1 MDKILRENQPK
12 SLLRI
17 LQEKNEY
24 ISAPCNGNGTCGKCI
39 VRYKIG
45 ATEPTKQD
53 REFLSEK
60 QLEQG
65 YRLACQSYPMGEY
78 VVEIPEQEEMIEV
91 LSQWENQR
99 TEEIPKNTAEDF
111 AKACKTADGEGFTET
126 RTPADV
132 KASSGIQNKETVE
145 GTAEKTKNAIYG
157 ICIDIGT
164 TTLAALLV
172 NLKTEADCQT
182 AVSVNHQRTYGADVL
197 SRIDT
202 SNNGKKWEIQRCIRQ
217 DLQKLIRE
225 LFQKEKIT
233 EQQIQKIVIAGNT
246 TMCHLLRG
254 FSCETLGV
262 APFLPVD
269 LSWMEGS
276 AADFLGMKELDTKV
290 VILPGISAFVGAD
303 IMAGIAKMNMHRSEG
318 YHLLLDIGTNG
329 EMVLGN
335 CRHMY
340 VTSTSAG
347 PAFEGGNISCGMAS
361 IPGVISHV
369 FMEKTGKAG
378 FQVIG
383 ETDGENKKQQAIGIC
398 GTGMIDLVY
407 ELREHQMIDE
417 HGTYS
422 DPYFDTGYE
431 LAGKVR
437 FTQNDMRELQMAK
450 AAIRAGVDILVKKA
464 GITFDEVDD
473 CYLAGGFGTK
483 IDIKKAA
490 GIGLIPKELEM
501 KTIPAGNTVL
511 AGTKEVLLGRISK
524 EELEKIQTM
533 ADVINLAEENDFEE
547 MYLSYMDF

>member
-1 MDKILRENQPK
+1 MLICCFFKVKEKMIIDRSKQQKN
-12 SLLRI
+12 LLEM

-24 ISAPCNGNGTCGKCI
+24 ISAPCNGNGICGKCI
-39 VRYKIG
+39 VRYKSG

-65 YRLACQSYPMGEY
+65 YRLACQSYPTEEY
-78 VVEIPEQEEMIEV
+78 KVEIPELEETIEV

-99 TEEIPKNTAEDF
+99 TEEILKNTA
-111 AKACKTADGEGFTET
+111 
-126 RTPADV
+126 
-132 KASSGIQNKETVE
+132 E
-145 GTAEKTKNAIYG
+145 GTAEKTENALYG

-172 NLKTEADCQT
+172 NLETEADCQT
-182 AVSVNHQRTYGADVL
+182 AVSVNHQRAYGSDVL
-197 SRIDT
+197 SRISA
-202 SNNGKKWEIQRCIRQ
+202 SNSGKKWEIQRCIRQ

-225 LFQKEKIT
+225 LLQKEKIT
-233 EQQIQKIVIAGNT
+233 EQQIQRIVIAGNT

-369 FMEKTGKAG
+369 FMEETGKAG

-422 DPYFDTGYE
+422 DLYFDTGYE
-431 LAGKVR
+431 LAEKVK
-437 FTQNDMRELQMAK
+437 FTQNDIRELQMAK

-464 GITFDEVDD
+464 GITFDEVDN

-501 KTIPAGNTVL
+501 KTIPVGNTVL

-524 EELEKIQTM
+524 DELEKIQTM

-547 MYLSYMDF
+547 LYLSYMDF

>member
-1 MDKILRENQPK
+1 MLICCFFKVKEKMIIDRSKQQKN
-12 SLLRI
+12 LLEM

-24 ISAPCNGNGTCGKCI
+24 ISAPCNGNGICGKCI
-39 VRYKIG
+39 VRYKSG

-65 YRLACQSYPMGEY
+65 YRLACQSYPTEEY
-78 VVEIPEQEEMIEV
+78 KVEIPEMEETIEV

-99 TEEIPKNTAEDF
+99 TEEILKNTA
-111 AKACKTADGEGFTET
+111 
-126 RTPADV
+126 
-132 KASSGIQNKETVE
+132 E
-145 GTAEKTKNAIYG
+145 GTAEKTENALYG

-172 NLKTEADCQT
+172 NLETEADCQT
-182 AVSVNHQRTYGADVL
+182 AVSVNHQRAYGSDVL
-197 SRIDT
+197 SRISA
-202 SNNGKKWEIQRCIRQ
+202 SNSGKKWEIQRCIRQ

-225 LFQKEKIT
+225 LLQKEKIT
-233 EQQIQKIVIAGNT
+233 EQQIQRIVIAGNT

-347 PAFEGGNISCGMAS
+347 PAFEGGNISCGMAG

-369 FMEKTGKAG
+369 FMEETGKAG

-383 ETDGENKKQQAIGIC
+383 EADGESKKKQQAIGIC

-407 ELREHQMIDE
+407 ELRKHQMIDE

-422 DPYFDTGYE
+422 DLYFDTGYE
-431 LAGKVR
+431 LAGKVK
-437 FTQNDMRELQMAK
+437 FTQNDIREIQMAK

-464 GITFDEVDD
+464 GIAFDEVDD

-483 IDIKKAA
+483 IDITKAA
-490 GIGLIPKELEM
+490 GIGLIPKELEV
-501 KTIPAGNTVL
+501 KTIPVGNTVL

-524 EELEKIQTM
+524 DELEKIQTM

-547 MYLSYMDF
+547 LYLSYMDF

>member
-1 MDKILRENQPK
+1 MLICCFFKVKEKMIIDRSKQQKN
-12 SLLRI
+12 LLEM

-24 ISAPCNGNGTCGKCI
+24 ISAPCNGNGICGKCI
-39 VRYKIG
+39 VRYKSG

-65 YRLACQSYPMGEY
+65 YRLACQSYPTEEY
-78 VVEIPEQEEMIEV
+78 KVEIPELEETIEV

-99 TEEIPKNTAEDF
+99 TEEILKNTA
-111 AKACKTADGEGFTET
+111 
-126 RTPADV
+126 
-132 KASSGIQNKETVE
+132 E
-145 GTAEKTKNAIYG
+145 GTAEKTENAIYG

-182 AVSVNHQRTYGADVL
+182 AVSVNHQRTYGADVI
-197 SRIDT
+197 SRIDA
-202 SNNGKKWEIQRCIRQ
+202 SNNGKKWEMQRCIRQ
-217 DLQKLIRE
+217 DLQKLVGE
-225 LFQKEKIT
+225 LAEKEGIHVA
-233 EQQIQKIVIAGNT
+233 QIQRIVIAGNT

-347 PAFEGGNISCGMAS
+347 PAFEGGNISCGMAG

-369 FMEKTGKAG
+369 FMEETGKAG

-422 DPYFDTGYE
+422 DLYFDTGYE
-431 LAGKVR
+431 LAEKVK
-437 FTQNDMRELQMAK
+437 FTQNDIRELQMAK

-464 GITFDEVDD
+464 GITFDEVDN

-483 IDIKKAA
+483 IDITKAA
-490 GIGLIPKELEM
+490 GIGLIPKELEV
-501 KTIPAGNTVL
+501 KTIPVGNTVL

-524 EELEKIQTM
+524 DELEKIQTM

-547 MYLSYMDF
+547 LYLSYMDF

>member
-1 MDKILRENQPK
+1 MIIDRSKQQKN
-12 SLLRI
+12 LLEM

-24 ISAPCNGNGTCGKCI
+24 ISAPCNGNGICGKCI
-39 VRYKIG
+39 VRYKSG

-65 YRLACQSYPMGEY
+65 YRLACQSYPTEEY
-78 VVEIPEQEEMIEV
+78 KVEIPELEETIEV

-111 AKACKTADGEGFTET
+111 AKACKTA
-126 RTPADV
+126 
-132 KASSGIQNKETVE
+132 
-145 GTAEKTKNAIYG
+145 EKTKNAIYG
-157 ICIDIGT
+157 ICVDIGT

-197 SRIDT
+197 SRIDA

-225 LFQKEKIT
+225 LLQKEKIT
-233 EQQIQKIVIAGNT
+233 EQQIQRIVIAGNT

-347 PAFEGGNISCGMAS
+347 PAFEGGNISCGMAG

-369 FMEKTGKAG
+369 FMEETGKAG

-383 ETDGENKKQQAIGIC
+383 EADGENKKQQAIGIC

-422 DPYFDTGYE
+422 DLYFDTGYE
-431 LAGKVR
+431 LAGKVK
-437 FTQNDMRELQMAK
+437 FTQNDIREIQMAK

-464 GITFDEVDD
+464 GITFDEVDN

-483 IDIKKAA
+483 IDITKAA

-501 KTIPAGNTVL
+501 KTIPVGNTVL

-524 EELEKIQTM
+524 DELEKIQTM

-547 MYLSYMDF
+547 LYLSYMDF

>member
-1 MDKILRENQPK
+1 MLICCFFKVKEKMIIDRSKQQKN
-12 SLLRI
+12 LLEM

-24 ISAPCNGNGTCGKCI
+24 ISAPCNGNGICGKCI
-39 VRYKIG
+39 VRYKSG

-65 YRLACQSYPMGEY
+65 YRLACQSYPTEEY
-78 VVEIPEQEEMIEV
+78 KVEIPELEETIEV

-99 TEEIPKNTAEDF
+99 TEEILKNTA
-111 AKACKTADGEGFTET
+111 
-126 RTPADV
+126 
-132 KASSGIQNKETVE
+132 E
-145 GTAEKTKNAIYG
+145 GTAEKTENALYG

-172 NLKTEADCQT
+172 NLETEADCQT
-182 AVSVNHQRTYGADVL
+182 AVSVNHQRAYGSDVL
-197 SRIDT
+197 SRISA
-202 SNNGKKWEIQRCIRQ
+202 SNGGKKWEMQRCIRQ

-225 LFQKEKIT
+225 LLQKEKIT
-233 EQQIQKIVIAGNT
+233 EQQIQRIVIAGNT

-369 FMEKTGKAG
+369 FMEETGKAG

-422 DPYFDTGYE
+422 DLYFDTGYE
-431 LAGKVR
+431 LAEKVK
-437 FTQNDMRELQMAK
+437 FTQNDIRELQMAK

-511 AGTKEVLLGRISK
+511 AGTKEVLLGKISK

-547 MYLSYMDF
+547 LYLSYMDF

>member
-1 MDKILRENQPK
+1 MLICCFFKVKEKMIIDRSKQQKN
-12 SLLRI
+12 LLEM

-24 ISAPCNGNGTCGKCI
+24 ISAPCNGNGICGKCI
-39 VRYKIG
+39 VRYKSG

-65 YRLACQSYPMGEY
+65 YRLACQSYPTEEY
-78 VVEIPEQEEMIEV
+78 KVEIPELEETIEV

-99 TEEIPKNTAEDF
+99 TEEILKNTA
-111 AKACKTADGEGFTET
+111 
-126 RTPADV
+126 
-132 KASSGIQNKETVE
+132 E
-145 GTAEKTKNAIYG
+145 GTAEKTENTLYG

-172 NLKTEADCQT
+172 NLETEADCQT
-182 AVSVNHQRTYGADVL
+182 AVSVNHQRAYGSDVL
-197 SRIDT
+197 SRISA
-202 SNNGKKWEIQRCIRQ
+202 SNSGKKWEIQRCIRQ

-225 LFQKEKIT
+225 LLQKEKIT
-233 EQQIQKIVIAGNT
+233 EQQIQRIVIAGNT

-369 FMEKTGKAG
+369 FMEETGKAG

-422 DPYFDTGYE
+422 DLYFDTGYE
-431 LAGKVR
+431 LAEKVK
-437 FTQNDMRELQMAK
+437 FTQNDIRELQMAK

-511 AGTKEVLLGRISK
+511 AGTKEVLLGKISK

-547 MYLSYMDF
+547 LYLSYMDF

>member
-1 MDKILRENQPK
+1 MIIDRSKQQKN
-12 SLLRI
+12 LLEM

-24 ISAPCNGNGTCGKCI
+24 ISAPCNGNGICGKCI
-39 VRYKIG
+39 VRYKRG
-45 ATEPTKQD
+45 ATEPTRRD
-53 REFLSEK
+53 REVFSEK
-60 QLEQG
+60 QLEDG
-65 YRLACQSYPMGEY
+65 YRLACQSHPVGAYE
-78 VVEIPEQEEMIEV
+78 VELPESEETIEV
-91 LSQWENQR
+91 LSEWEKQQKPD
-99 TEEIPKNTAEDF
+99 TEGLTEADTQTPAEAKTSGGIQDKNTA
-111 AKACKTADGEGFTET
+111 
-126 RTPADV
+126 
-132 KASSGIQNKETVE
+132 E
-145 GTAEKTKNAIYG
+145 GTAEKTENAIYG

-172 NLKTEADCQT
+172 NLETEADCQT
-182 AVSVNHQRTYGADVL
+182 AVSVNHQRAYGSDVL
-197 SRIDT
+197 SRISA
-202 SNNGKKWEIQRCIRQ
+202 SNGGKKWEIQRCIRQ
-217 DLQKLIRE
+217 NLQKLIRE
-225 LFQKEKIT
+225 LLQKEKIT
-233 EQQIQKIVIAGNT
+233 EQQIQRIVIAGNT

-369 FMEKTGKAG
+369 FMEETGKAG
-378 FQVIG
+378 FQMIG
-383 ETDGENKKQQAIGIC
+383 ETDGENKKKQQAIGIC

-407 ELREHQMIDE
+407 ELRKHQMIDE

-422 DPYFDTGYE
+422 DLYFDTGYE
-431 LAGKVR
+431 LAGKVK
-437 FTQNDMRELQMAK
+437 FTQNDIREIQMAK

-464 GITFDEVDD
+464 GIAFDEVDD

-483 IDIKKAA
+483 IDITKAA
-490 GIGLIPKELEM
+490 GIGLIPKELEV
-501 KTIPAGNTVL
+501 KTIPVGNTVL

-524 EELEKIQTM
+524 DELEKIQTM

-547 MYLSYMDF
+547 LYLLSLIHI

>member
-1 MDKILRENQPK
+1 MIIDRSKQQKN
-12 SLLRI
+12 LLEM

-24 ISAPCNGNGTCGKCI
+24 ISAPCNGNGICGKCI
-39 VRYKIG
+39 VRYKRG
-45 ATEPTKQD
+45 ATEPTRRD
-53 REFLSEK
+53 REVFSEK
-60 QLEQG
+60 QLEDG
-65 YRLACQSYPMGEY
+65 YRLACQSHPVGAYE
-78 VVEIPEQEEMIEV
+78 VELPESEETIEV
-91 LSQWENQR
+91 LSEWEKQQKTD
-99 TEEIPKNTAEDF
+99 TEEL
-111 AKACKTADGEGFTET
+111 TEAYT
-126 RTPADV
+126 QTPAEA
-132 KASSGIQNKETVE
+132 KTSGGIQDKETAE
-145 GTAEKTKNAIYG
+145 GTAEKTENALYG

-172 NLKTEADCQT
+172 NLETEADCQT
-182 AVSVNHQRTYGADVL
+182 AVSVNHQRAYGSDVL
-197 SRIDT
+197 SRISA
-202 SNNGKKWEIQRCIRQ
+202 SNSGKKWEIQRCIRQ

-225 LFQKEKIT
+225 LLQKEKIT
-233 EQQIQKIVIAGNT
+233 EQQIQRIVIAGNT

-276 AADFLGMKELDTKV
+276 AADFLGMKELETKV

-369 FMEKTGKAG
+369 FMEETGKTG

-383 ETDGENKKQQAIGIC
+383 EADGENKKKQQAIGIC

-407 ELREHQMIDE
+407 ELRKHQMIDE

-422 DPYFDTGYE
+422 DLYFDTGYE
-431 LAGKVR
+431 LAGKVK
-437 FTQNDMRELQMAK
+437 FTQYDIREIQMAK

-464 GITFDEVDD
+464 GIAFDEVDD

-483 IDIKKAA
+483 IDITKAA

-511 AGTKEVLLGRISK
+511 AGTKEVLLGKISK

>member
-1 MDKILRENQPK
+1 MLICCFFKVKEKMIIDRSKQQKN
-12 SLLRI
+12 LLEM

-24 ISAPCNGNGTCGKCI
+24 ISAPCNGNGICGKC
-39 VRYKIG
+39 VVQYKRG
-45 ATEPTKQD
+45 ATEPTRRD
-53 REFLSEK
+53 REVFSEK
-60 QLEQG
+60 QLEDG
-65 YRLACQSYPMGEY
+65 YRLACQSYPAGAYE
-78 VVEIPEQEEMIEV
+78 VEIPESEETIEV
-91 LSQWENQR
+91 LSEWGKQQKMDAEGL
-99 TEEIPKNTAEDF
+99 TE
-111 AKACKTADGEGFTET
+111 ADTQ
-126 RTPADV
+126 TPAEA
-132 KASSGIQNKETVE
+132 KTSGGIQDKETAE
-145 GTAEKTKNAIYG
+145 GTAEKTENALYG

-172 NLKTEADCQT
+172 NLETEADCQT
-182 AVSVNHQRTYGADVL
+182 AVSVNHQRTYGSDVL
-197 SRIDT
+197 SRISA
-202 SNNGKKWEIQRCIRQ
+202 SNGGKKWEIQRCIRQ

-225 LFQKEKIT
+225 LLQKEKIT
-233 EQQIQKIVIAGNT
+233 EQQIQRIVIAGNT

-369 FMEKTGKAG
+369 FMEETGKAG
-378 FQVIG
+378 FQMIG

-407 ELREHQMIDE
+407 ELRKHQMIDE

-422 DPYFDTGYE
+422 DLYFDTGYE
-431 LAGKVR
+431 LAEKVK
-437 FTQNDMRELQMAK
+437 FTQNDIRELQMAK

-464 GITFDEVDD
+464 GIVFDEVDD

-483 IDIKKAA
+483 IDITKAV
-490 GIGLIPKELEM
+490 GIGLIPKELEV
-501 KTIPAGNTVL
+501 KTIPVGNTVL

-533 ADVINLAEENDFEE
+533 AEVINLAEENDFEE
-547 MYLSYMDF
+547 LYLSYMDF

>member
-1 MDKILRENQPK
+1 MLICCFFKVKEKMIIDRSKQQKN
-12 SLLRI
+12 LLEM

-24 ISAPCNGNGTCGKCI
+24 ISAPCNGNGICGKCI
-39 VRYKIG
+39 VRYKSG

-65 YRLACQSYPMGEY
+65 YRLACQSYPTEEY
-78 VVEIPEQEEMIEV
+78 KVEIPELEETIEV

-99 TEEIPKNTAEDF
+99 TEEILKNTA
-111 AKACKTADGEGFTET
+111 
-126 RTPADV
+126 
-132 KASSGIQNKETVE
+132 E
-145 GTAEKTKNAIYG
+145 GTAEKTENAIYG

-182 AVSVNHQRTYGADVL
+182 AVSVNHQRTYGADVI
-197 SRIDT
+197 SRIDA
-202 SNNGKKWEIQRCIRQ
+202 SNNGKKWEMQRCIRQ
-217 DLQKLIRE
+217 DLQKLVGE
-225 LFQKEKIT
+225 LAEKEGIHVA
-233 EQQIQKIVIAGNT
+233 QIQRIVIAGNT

-276 AADFLGMKELDTKV
+276 AADFLGMKELETKV

-318 YHLLLDIGTNG
+318 YYLLLDIGTNG

-369 FMEKTGKAG
+369 FMEETGKAG

-422 DPYFDTGYE
+422 DLYFDTGYK
-431 LAGKVR
+431 LAEKVK
-437 FTQNDMRELQMAK
+437 FTQNDIRELQMAK

-464 GITFDEVDD
+464 GITFDEVDN

-483 IDIKKAA
+483 IDITKAA

-501 KTIPAGNTVL
+501 KTIPVGNTVL

-533 ADVINLAEENDFEE
+533 AEVINLAEENDFEE
-547 MYLSYMDF
+547 LYLSYMDF

>member
-1 MDKILRENQPK
+1 MLICCFFKVKEKMIIDRSKQQKN
-12 SLLRI
+12 LLEM

-24 ISAPCNGNGTCGKCI
+24 ISAPCNGNGICGKCI
-39 VRYKIG
+39 VRYKSG

-65 YRLACQSYPMGEY
+65 YRLACQSYPTEEY
-78 VVEIPEQEEMIEV
+78 KVEIPELEETIEV

-99 TEEIPKNTAEDF
+99 TEEILKNTA
-111 AKACKTADGEGFTET
+111 
-126 RTPADV
+126 
-132 KASSGIQNKETVE
+132 E
-145 GTAEKTKNAIYG
+145 GTAEKTENALYG

-172 NLKTEADCQT
+172 NLETEADCQT
-182 AVSVNHQRTYGADVL
+182 AVSVNHQRAYGSDVL
-197 SRIDT
+197 SRISA
-202 SNNGKKWEIQRCIRQ
+202 SNGGKKWEIQRCIRQ

-225 LFQKEKIT
+225 LLQKEKIT
-233 EQQIQKIVIAGNT
+233 EQQIQRIVIAGNT

-347 PAFEGGNISCGMAS
+347 PAFEGGNISCGMAG

-369 FMEKTGKAG
+369 FMEETGKAG

-422 DPYFDTGYE
+422 DLYFDTGYE
-431 LAGKVR
+431 LAEKVK
-437 FTQNDMRELQMAK
+437 FTQNDIRELQMAK

-464 GITFDEVDD
+464 GITFDEVDN

-547 MYLSYMDF
+547 LYLSYMDF

>member
-17 LQEKNEY
+17 LQGKNEY
-24 ISAPCNGNGTCGKCI
+24 ISAPCNGNGTCGKCV
-39 VRYKIG
+39 VRFQSG
-45 ATEPTKQD
+45 ATEPSVRD
-53 REFLSEK
+53 REIFSEK
-60 QLEQG
+60 QLEEG
-65 YRLACQSYPMGEY
+65 YRLACQSYPTGVYEI
-78 VVEIPEQEEMIEV
+78 EIPQKEEEIEV
-91 LSQWENQR
+91 LSGWE
-99 TEEIPKNTAEDF
+99 EK
-111 AKACKTADGEGFTET
+111 
-126 RTPADV
+126 
-132 KASSGIQNKETVE
+132 KETLGE
-145 GTAEKTKNAIYG
+145 CRKAENSTHGRNCAERSEQAGYG
-157 ICIDIGT
+157 ICMDIGT
-164 TTLAALLV
+164 TTLAAVLV
-172 NLKTEADCQT
+172 DLTAQEECQT
-182 AVSVNHQRTYGADVL
+182 AVSVNHQRAYGSDVL
-197 SRIDT
+197 SRISA
-202 SNNGKKWEIQRCIRQ
+202 SNGGKKWEIQRCIRQ

-225 LFQKEKIT
+225 LLQKEKIT
-233 EQQIQKIVIAGNT
+233 EQQIQRIVIAGNT

-347 PAFEGGNISCGMAS
+347 PAFEGGNISCGMAG

-369 FMEKTGKAG
+369 FMEETGKAG

-383 ETDGENKKQQAIGIC
+383 EADGENKKKQQAIGIC

-407 ELREHQMIDE
+407 ELRKHQMIDE

-422 DPYFDTGYE
+422 DLYFDTGYE
-431 LAGKVR
+431 LAGKVK
-437 FTQNDMRELQMAK
+437 FTQNDIREIQMAK

-464 GITFDEVDD
+464 GIAFDEVDD

-483 IDIKKAA
+483 IDITKAA
-490 GIGLIPKELEM
+490 GIGLIPKELEV
-501 KTIPAGNTVL
+501 KTIPVGNTVL

-547 MYLSYMDF
+547 LYLSYMDF

>member
-1 MDKILRENQPK
+1 MIIDRSKQQKN
-12 SLLRI
+12 LLEM

-24 ISAPCNGNGTCGKCI
+24 ISAPCNGNGICGKCI
-39 VRYKIG
+39 VRYKSG
-45 ATEPTKQD
+45 ATEPTRRD
-53 REFLSEK
+53 REVFSEK
-60 QLEQG
+60 QLEDG
-65 YRLACQSYPMGEY
+65 YRLACQSHPVGAYE
-78 VVEIPEQEEMIEV
+78 VELPESEETIEV
-91 LSQWENQR
+91 LSEWEKQQKTD
-99 TEEIPKNTAEDF
+99 TEEL
-111 AKACKTADGEGFTET
+111 TEAYT
-126 RTPADV
+126 QTPAEA
-132 KASSGIQNKETVE
+132 KTSGGIQDKETAE
-145 GTAEKTKNAIYG
+145 GTAEKTENAIYG

-172 NLKTEADCQT
+172 NLETEADCQT
-182 AVSVNHQRTYGADVL
+182 AVSVNHQRTYGADVI
-197 SRIDT
+197 SRIDA
-202 SNNGKKWEIQRCIRQ
+202 SNNGKKWEMQRCIRQ

-225 LFQKEKIT
+225 LLQKEKIT
-233 EQQIQKIVIAGNT
+233 EQQIQRIVIAGNT

-303 IMAGIAKMNMHRSEG
+303 IMAGITKMNMHRSEG

-369 FMEKTGKAG
+369 FMEETGKAG

-407 ELREHQMIDE
+407 ELRERQMIDE

-422 DPYFDTGYE
+422 DLYFDTGYE
-431 LAGKVR
+431 LAEKVK
-437 FTQNDMRELQMAK
+437 FTQNDIRELQMAK

-490 GIGLIPKELEM
+490 EIGLIPKELEM

-533 ADVINLAEENDFEE
+533 AEVINLAEENDFEE
-547 MYLSYMDF
+547 LYLSYMDF

>member
-1 MDKILRENQPK
+1 MIIDRSKQQKN
-12 SLLRI
+12 LLEMF
-17 LQEKNEY
+17 QEKNEY
-24 ISAPCNGNGTCGKCI
+24 ISAPCNGNGICGKCI
-39 VRYKIG
+39 VRYKRG
-45 ATEPTKQD
+45 ATEPTRRD
-53 REFLSEK
+53 REVFSEK
-60 QLEQG
+60 QLEDG
-65 YRLACQSYPMGEY
+65 YRLACQSHPVGAYE
-78 VVEIPEQEEMIEV
+78 VELPESEETIEV
-91 LSQWENQR
+91 LSEWEKQQKPD
-99 TEEIPKNTAEDF
+99 TEGLTEADTQTPAEAKTSGGIQDKNTA
-111 AKACKTADGEGFTET
+111 
-126 RTPADV
+126 
-132 KASSGIQNKETVE
+132 E
-145 GTAEKTKNAIYG
+145 GTAEKTENAIYG

-172 NLKTEADCQT
+172 NLETEADCQT
-182 AVSVNHQRTYGADVL
+182 AVSVNHQRAYGSDVL
-197 SRIDT
+197 SRISA
-202 SNNGKKWEIQRCIRQ
+202 SNSGKKWEIQRCIRQ

-225 LFQKEKIT
+225 LLQKEKIT
-233 EQQIQKIVIAGNT
+233 EQQIQRIVIAGNT
-246 TMCHLLRG
+246 TMCHLLCG

-262 APFLPVD
+262 APFEPVD
-269 LSWMEGS
+269 ISWMEGS

-369 FMEKTGKAG
+369 FMEETGKAG

-383 ETDGENKKQQAIGIC
+383 EADGENKKKQQAIGIC

-407 ELREHQMIDE
+407 ELRKHQMIDE

-422 DPYFDTGYE
+422 DLYFDTGYE
-431 LAGKVR
+431 LAGKVK
-437 FTQNDMRELQMAK
+437 FTQNDIREIQMAK

-464 GITFDEVDD
+464 GIAFDEVDD

-483 IDIKKAA
+483 IDITKAA

-501 KTIPAGNTVL
+501 KTIPVGNTVL

-524 EELEKIQTM
+524 DELEKIQTM

-547 MYLSYMDF
+547 LYLSYMDF

>member
-1 MDKILRENQPK
+1 MIIDRSKQQKN
-12 SLLRI
+12 LLEM

-24 ISAPCNGNGTCGKCI
+24 ISAPCNGNGICGKCI
-39 VRYKIG
+39 VRYKRG
-45 ATEPTKQD
+45 ATEPTRRD
-53 REFLSEK
+53 REVFSEK
-60 QLEQG
+60 QLEDG
-65 YRLACQSYPMGEY
+65 YRLACQSHPVGAYE
-78 VVEIPEQEEMIEV
+78 VELPESEETIEV
-91 LSQWENQR
+91 LSEWEKQQKPD
-99 TEEIPKNTAEDF
+99 TEGLTEADTQTPAEAKTSGGIQDKNTA
-111 AKACKTADGEGFTET
+111 
-126 RTPADV
+126 
-132 KASSGIQNKETVE
+132 E
-145 GTAEKTKNAIYG
+145 GTAEKTENAIYG

-172 NLKTEADCQT
+172 NLETEADCQT
-182 AVSVNHQRTYGADVL
+182 AVSVNHQRAYGSDVL
-197 SRIDT
+197 SRISA
-202 SNNGKKWEIQRCIRQ
+202 SNSGKKWEIQRCIRQ

-225 LFQKEKIT
+225 LLQKEKIT
-233 EQQIQKIVIAGNT
+233 EQQIQRIVIAGNT

-369 FMEKTGKAG
+369 FMEETGKAG
-378 FQVIG
+378 FQMIG

-407 ELREHQMIDE
+407 ELRKHQMIDE

-422 DPYFDTGYE
+422 DLYFDTGYE
-431 LAGKVR
+431 LAEKVK
-437 FTQNDMRELQMAK
+437 FTQNDIRELQMAK

-473 CYLAGGFGTK
+473 CYLAGGFATK
-483 IDIKKAA
+483 IDIKTAA
-490 GIGLIPKELEM
+490 GMGRIPKELEM

-533 ADVINLAEENDFEE
+533 AEVINLAEENDFEE
-547 MYLSYMDF
+547 LYLSYMDF

>member
-1 MDKILRENQPK
+1 MLICCFFKVKEKMIIDRSKQQKN
-12 SLLRI
+12 LLEM

-24 ISAPCNGNGTCGKCI
+24 ISAPCNGNGICGKCI
-39 VRYKIG
+39 VRYKSG

-65 YRLACQSYPMGEY
+65 YRLACQSYPTEEY
-78 VVEIPEQEEMIEV
+78 KVEIPELEETIEV

-99 TEEIPKNTAEDF
+99 TEEILKNTA
-111 AKACKTADGEGFTET
+111 
-126 RTPADV
+126 
-132 KASSGIQNKETVE
+132 E
-145 GTAEKTKNAIYG
+145 GTAEKTENALYG

-172 NLKTEADCQT
+172 NLETEADCQT
-182 AVSVNHQRTYGADVL
+182 AVSVNHQRAYGSDVL
-197 SRIDT
+197 SRISA
-202 SNNGKKWEIQRCIRQ
+202 SNGGKKWEIQRCIRQ

-225 LFQKEKIT
+225 LLQKEKIT
-233 EQQIQKIVIAGNT
+233 EQQIQRIVIAGNT
-246 TMCHLLRG
+246 TMCHLLCG

-262 APFLPVD
+262 APFEPVD
-269 LSWMEGS
+269 ISWMEGS

-369 FMEKTGKAG
+369 FMEETGKAG
-378 FQVIG
+378 FQMIG

-407 ELREHQMIDE
+407 ELRKHQMIDE

-422 DPYFDTGYE
+422 DLYFDTGYE
-431 LAGKVR
+431 LAEKVK
-437 FTQNDMRELQMAK
+437 FTQNDIRELQMAK

-464 GITFDEVDD
+464 GIAFDEVDD

-533 ADVINLAEENDFEE
+533 AEVINLAEENDFEE
-547 MYLSYMDF
+547 LYLSYMDF

>member
-1 MDKILRENQPK
+1 MIIDRSKQQKN
-12 SLLRI
+12 LLEM

-24 ISAPCNGNGTCGKCI
+24 ISAPCNGNGICGKCI
-39 VRYKIG
+39 VQYKRG
-45 ATEPTKQD
+45 ATEPTRRD
-53 REFLSEK
+53 REVFSEK
-60 QLEQG
+60 QLEDG
-65 YRLACQSYPMGEY
+65 YRLACQSYPAGAYE
-78 VVEIPEQEEMIEV
+78 VEIPESEETIEV
-91 LSQWENQR
+91 LSEWGKQQKMDAEGL
-99 TEEIPKNTAEDF
+99 TEADTQTPAE
-111 AKACKTADGEGFTET
+111 AKTSGGIQDKKTA
-126 RTPADV
+126 
-132 KASSGIQNKETVE
+132 E
-145 GTAEKTKNAIYG
+145 GTAEKTENAIYG

-172 NLKTEADCQT
+172 NLETEADCQT
-182 AVSVNHQRTYGADVL
+182 AVSVNHQRTYGSDVL
-197 SRIDT
+197 SRISA
-202 SNNGKKWEIQRCIRQ
+202 SNGGKKWEIQRCIRQ

-225 LFQKEKIT
+225 LLQKEKIT
-233 EQQIQKIVIAGNT
+233 EQQIQRIVIAGNT

-347 PAFEGGNISCGMAS
+347 PAFEGGNISCGMAG

-369 FMEKTGKAG
+369 FMEETGKAG

-422 DPYFDTGYE
+422 DLYFDTGFE
-431 LAGKVR
+431 LAEKVK
-437 FTQNDMRELQMAK
+437 FTQNDIRELQMAK

-464 GITFDEVDD
+464 GIAFDEVDD

-483 IDIKKAA
+483 IDITKAA
-490 GIGLIPKELEM
+490 GIGLIPKELEV
-501 KTIPAGNTVL
+501 KTIPVGNTVL

-524 EELEKIQTM
+524 DELEKIQTM

-547 MYLSYMDF
+547 LYLSYMDF

>member
-17 LQEKNEY
+17 LQGKNEY
-24 ISAPCNGNGTCGKCI
+24 ISAPCNGNGTCGKCV
-39 VRYKIG
+39 VRFQSG
-45 ATEPTKQD
+45 ATEPSVRD
-53 REFLSEK
+53 REIFSEK
-60 QLEQG
+60 QLEEG
-65 YRLACQSYPMGEY
+65 YRLACQSYPTGVYEI
-78 VVEIPEQEEMIEV
+78 EIPQKEEEIEV
-91 LSQWENQR
+91 LSGWE
-99 TEEIPKNTAEDF
+99 EK
-111 AKACKTADGEGFTET
+111 
-126 RTPADV
+126 
-132 KASSGIQNKETVE
+132 KETLGE
-145 GTAEKTKNAIYG
+145 CRKAENSTHGRNCAERSEQAGYG
-157 ICIDIGT
+157 ICMDIGT
-164 TTLAALLV
+164 TTLAAVLV
-172 NLKTEADCQT
+172 DLTAQEECQT
-182 AVSVNHQRTYGADVL
+182 AVSVNHQRTYGSDVL
-197 SRIDT
+197 SRISA
-202 SNNGKKWEIQRCIRQ
+202 SNGGKKWEIQQCIRQ
-217 DLQKLIRE
+217 DLQKLILE
-225 LFQKEKIT
+225 LLQKEKIT
-233 EQQIQKIVIAGNT
+233 EQQIQRIVIAGNT

-347 PAFEGGNISCGMAS
+347 PAFEGGNISCGMAG

-369 FMEKTGKAG
+369 FMEETGKAG

-383 ETDGENKKQQAIGIC
+383 EADGENKKKQQAIGIC

-407 ELREHQMIDE
+407 ELRKHQMIDE

-422 DPYFDTGYE
+422 DLYFDTGYE
-431 LAGKVR
+431 LAGKVK
-437 FTQNDMRELQMAK
+437 FTQNDIREIQMAK

-464 GITFDEVDD
+464 GIAFDEVDD

-483 IDIKKAA
+483 IDITKAA
-490 GIGLIPKELEM
+490 GIGLIPKELEV
-501 KTIPAGNTVL
+501 KTIPVGNTVL

-524 EELEKIQTM
+524 DELEKIQTM

-547 MYLSYMDF
+547 LYLSYMDF

>member
-1 MDKILRENQPK
+1 MLICCFFKVKEKMIIDRSKQQKN
-12 SLLRI
+12 LLEM

-24 ISAPCNGNGTCGKCI
+24 ISAPCNGNGICGKCI
-39 VRYKIG
+39 VRYKSG

-65 YRLACQSYPMGEY
+65 YRLACQSYPTEEY
-78 VVEIPEQEEMIEV
+78 KVEIPELEETIEV

-99 TEEIPKNTAEDF
+99 TEEILKNTA
-111 AKACKTADGEGFTET
+111 
-126 RTPADV
+126 
-132 KASSGIQNKETVE
+132 E
-145 GTAEKTKNAIYG
+145 GTAEKTENALYG

-172 NLKTEADCQT
+172 NLETEADCQT
-182 AVSVNHQRTYGADVL
+182 AVSVNHQRAYGSDVL
-197 SRIDT
+197 SRISA
-202 SNNGKKWEIQRCIRQ
+202 SNGGKKWEIQRCIRQ

-225 LFQKEKIT
+225 LLQKEKIT
-233 EQQIQKIVIAGNT
+233 EQQIQRIVIAGNT

-347 PAFEGGNISCGMAS
+347 PAFEGGNISCGMAG

-369 FMEKTGKAG
+369 FMEETGKAG

-383 ETDGENKKQQAIGIC
+383 EADGENKKKQQAIGIC

-407 ELREHQMIDE
+407 ELRKHQMIDE

-422 DPYFDTGYE
+422 DLYFDTGYE
-431 LAGKVR
+431 LAEKVK
-437 FTQNDMRELQMAK
+437 FTQNDIRELQMAK

-473 CYLAGGFGTK
+473 CCLAGGFGAK

-533 ADVINLAEENDFEE
+533 AEVINLAEENDFEE
-547 MYLSYMDF
+547 LYLSYMDF

>member
-17 LQEKNEY
+17 LQGKNEY
-24 ISAPCNGNGTCGKCI
+24 ISAPCNGNGTCGKCV
-39 VRYKIG
+39 VRFQSG
-45 ATEPTKQD
+45 ATEPSVRD
-53 REFLSEK
+53 REIFSEK
-60 QLEQG
+60 QLEEG
-65 YRLACQSYPMGEY
+65 YRLACQSYPTGVYEI
-78 VVEIPEQEEMIEV
+78 EIPQKEEEIEV
-91 LSQWENQR
+91 LSGWE
-99 TEEIPKNTAEDF
+99 EK
-111 AKACKTADGEGFTET
+111 
-126 RTPADV
+126 
-132 KASSGIQNKETVE
+132 KETLGE
-145 GTAEKTKNAIYG
+145 CRKAENSTHGRNCAERSEQAGYG
-157 ICIDIGT
+157 ICMDIGT
-164 TTLAALLV
+164 TTLAAVLV
-172 NLKTEADCQT
+172 DLTAQEECQT
-182 AVSVNHQRTYGADVL
+182 AVSVNHQRTYGSDVL
-197 SRIDT
+197 SRISA
-202 SNNGKKWEIQRCIRQ
+202 SNGGKKWEIQQCIRQ

-225 LFQKEKIT
+225 LLQKEKIT
-233 EQQIQKIVIAGNT
+233 EQQIQRIVIAGNT

-347 PAFEGGNISCGMAS
+347 PAFEGGNISCGMAG

-369 FMEKTGKAG
+369 FMEETGKAG

-383 ETDGENKKQQAIGIC
+383 EADGENKKKQQAIGIC

-407 ELREHQMIDE
+407 ELRKHQMIDE

-422 DPYFDTGYE
+422 DLYFDTGYE
-431 LAGKVR
+431 LAGKVK
-437 FTQNDMRELQMAK
+437 FTQNDIREIQMAK

-464 GITFDEVDD
+464 GIAFDEVDD

-483 IDIKKAA
+483 IDITKAA
-490 GIGLIPKELEM
+490 GIGLIPKELEV
-501 KTIPAGNTVL
+501 KTIPVGNTVL

-524 EELEKIQTM
+524 DELEKIQTM

-547 MYLSYMDF
+547 LYLSYMDF

>member
-1 MDKILRENQPK
+1 MLICCFFKVKEKMIIDRSKQQKN
-12 SLLRI
+12 LLEM

-24 ISAPCNGNGTCGKCI
+24 ISAPCNGNGICGKCI
-39 VRYKIG
+39 VRYKSG

-65 YRLACQSYPMGEY
+65 YRLACQSYPTEEY
-78 VVEIPEQEEMIEV
+78 KVEIPELEETIEV

-99 TEEIPKNTAEDF
+99 TEEILKNTA
-111 AKACKTADGEGFTET
+111 
-126 RTPADV
+126 
-132 KASSGIQNKETVE
+132 E
-145 GTAEKTKNAIYG
+145 GTAEKTENALYG

-172 NLKTEADCQT
+172 NLETEADCQT
-182 AVSVNHQRTYGADVL
+182 AVSVNHQRAYGSDVL
-197 SRIDT
+197 SRISA
-202 SNNGKKWEIQRCIRQ
+202 SNGGKKWEIQRCIRQ

-225 LFQKEKIT
+225 LHQKEKIT
-233 EQQIQKIVIAGNT
+233 EQQIQRIVIAGNT

-347 PAFEGGNISCGMAS
+347 PAFEGGNISCGMAG

-369 FMEKTGKAG
+369 FMEETGKAG

-383 ETDGENKKQQAIGIC
+383 EADGENKKKQQAIGIC

-407 ELREHQMIDE
+407 ELRKHQMIDE

-422 DPYFDTGYE
+422 DLYFDTGYE
-431 LAGKVR
+431 LAGKVK
-437 FTQNDMRELQMAK
+437 FTQNDIREIQMAK

-464 GITFDEVDD
+464 GIAFDEVDD

-483 IDIKKAA
+483 IDITKAA
-490 GIGLIPKELEM
+490 GIGLIPKELEV
-501 KTIPAGNTVL
+501 KTIPVGNTVL

-524 EELEKIQTM
+524 DELEKIQTM

-547 MYLSYMDF
+547 LYLSYMDF

>member
-1 MDKILRENQPK
+1 MLICCFFKVKEKMIIDRSKQQKN
-12 SLLRI
+12 LLEM

-24 ISAPCNGNGTCGKCI
+24 ISAPCNGNGICGKCI
-39 VRYKIG
+39 VRYKSG

-65 YRLACQSYPMGEY
+65 YRLACQSYPTEEY
-78 VVEIPEQEEMIEV
+78 KVEIPELEETIEV

-99 TEEIPKNTAEDF
+99 TEEILKNTA
-111 AKACKTADGEGFTET
+111 
-126 RTPADV
+126 
-132 KASSGIQNKETVE
+132 E
-145 GTAEKTKNAIYG
+145 GTAEKTENALYG

-172 NLKTEADCQT
+172 NLETEADCQT
-182 AVSVNHQRTYGADVL
+182 AVSVNHQRAYGSDVL
-197 SRIDT
+197 SRISA
-202 SNNGKKWEIQRCIRQ
+202 SNGGKKWEIQRCIRQ

-225 LFQKEKIT
+225 LLQKEKIT
-233 EQQIQKIVIAGNT
+233 EQQIQRIVIAGNT

-347 PAFEGGNISCGMAS
+347 PAFEGGNISCGMAG

-369 FMEKTGKAG
+369 FMEETGKAG

-383 ETDGENKKQQAIGIC
+383 EADGENKKKQQAIGIC

-407 ELREHQMIDE
+407 ELRKHQMIDE

-422 DPYFDTGYE
+422 DLYFDTGYE
-431 LAGKVR
+431 LAGKVK
-437 FTQNDMRELQMAK
+437 FTQNDIREIQMAK

-464 GITFDEVDD
+464 GIAFDEVDD

-483 IDIKKAA
+483 IDITKAA

-511 AGTKEVLLGRISK
+511 AGTKEVLLSRISK
-524 EELEKIQTM
+524 DELEKIQTM

-547 MYLSYMDF
+547 LYLSYMDF

>member
-1 MDKILRENQPK
+1 MLICCFFRVKEKMIIDRSKQQKN
-12 SLLRI
+12 LLEM

-24 ISAPCNGNGTCGKCI
+24 ISAPCNGNGICGKCI
-39 VRYKIG
+39 VRYKRG
-45 ATEPTKQD
+45 ATEPTRRD
-53 REFLSEK
+53 REVFSEK
-60 QLEQG
+60 QLEDG
-65 YRLACQSYPMGEY
+65 YRLACQSHPVGAYE
-78 VVEIPEQEEMIEV
+78 VELPESEETIEV
-91 LSQWENQR
+91 LSEWEKQQKPD
-99 TEEIPKNTAEDF
+99 TEGLTEADTQTPAEAKTSGGIQDKNTA
-111 AKACKTADGEGFTET
+111 
-126 RTPADV
+126 
-132 KASSGIQNKETVE
+132 E
-145 GTAEKTKNAIYG
+145 GTAEKTENAIYG

-172 NLKTEADCQT
+172 NLETEADCQT
-182 AVSVNHQRTYGADVL
+182 AVSVNHQRAYGSDVL
-197 SRIDT
+197 SRISA
-202 SNNGKKWEIQRCIRQ
+202 SNSGKKWEIQRCIRQ

-225 LFQKEKIT
+225 LLQKEKIT
-233 EQQIQKIVIAGNT
+233 EQQIQRIVIAGNT

-276 AADFLGMKELDTKV
+276 AADFLGMKELETKV

-303 IMAGIAKMNMHRSEG
+303 IMVGIAKMNMHRSEG

-369 FMEKTGKAG
+369 FMEETGKTG

-383 ETDGENKKQQAIGIC
+383 EADGENKKKQQAIGIC

-407 ELREHQMIDE
+407 ELRKHQMIDE

-422 DPYFDTGYE
+422 DLYFDTGYE
-431 LAGKVR
+431 LAGKVK
-437 FTQNDMRELQMAK
+437 FTQNDIREIQMAK

-464 GITFDEVDD
+464 GIAFDEVDN

-483 IDIKKAA
+483 IDITKAA
-490 GIGLIPKELEM
+490 GIGLIPKELEV
-501 KTIPAGNTVL
+501 KTIPVGNTVL

-524 EELEKIQTM
+524 DELEKIQTM

-547 MYLSYMDF
+547 LYLSYMDF

>member
-1 MDKILRENQPK
+1 VLICCFFKVKEKMIIDRSKQQKN
-12 SLLRI
+12 LLEM

-24 ISAPCNGNGTCGKCI
+24 ISAPCNGNGICGKCI
-39 VRYKIG
+39 VRYKSG

-65 YRLACQSYPMGEY
+65 YRLACQSYPTEEY
-78 VVEIPEQEEMIEV
+78 KVEIPELEETIEV

-99 TEEIPKNTAEDF
+99 TEEILKNTA
-111 AKACKTADGEGFTET
+111 
-126 RTPADV
+126 
-132 KASSGIQNKETVE
+132 E
-145 GTAEKTKNAIYG
+145 GTAEKTENAIYG

-182 AVSVNHQRTYGADVL
+182 AVSVNHQRTYGADVI
-197 SRIDT
+197 SRIDA
-202 SNNGKKWEIQRCIRQ
+202 SNNGKKWEMQRCIRQ
-217 DLQKLIRE
+217 DLQKLVGE
-225 LFQKEKIT
+225 LAEKEGIHVA
-233 EQQIQKIVIAGNT
+233 QIQRIVIAGNT

-369 FMEKTGKAG
+369 FMEETGKAG

-422 DPYFDTGYE
+422 DLYFDTGYE
-431 LAGKVR
+431 LAEKVK
-437 FTQNDMRELQMAK
+437 FTQNDIRELQMAK

-511 AGTKEVLLGRISK
+511 AGTKEVLLGKISK

>member
-1 MDKILRENQPK
+1 MLICCFFKVKEKMIIDRSKQQKN
-12 SLLRI
+12 LLEM

-24 ISAPCNGNGTCGKCI
+24 ISAPCNGNGICGKCI
-39 VRYKIG
+39 VRYKSG

-65 YRLACQSYPMGEY
+65 YRLACQSYPTEEY
-78 VVEIPEQEEMIEV
+78 KVEIPELEETIEV

-99 TEEIPKNTAEDF
+99 TEEILKNTA
-111 AKACKTADGEGFTET
+111 
-126 RTPADV
+126 
-132 KASSGIQNKETVE
+132 E
-145 GTAEKTKNAIYG
+145 GTAEKTENALYG

-172 NLKTEADCQT
+172 NLETEADCQT
-182 AVSVNHQRTYGADVL
+182 AVSVNHQRAYGSDVL
-197 SRIDT
+197 SRISA
-202 SNNGKKWEIQRCIRQ
+202 SNGGKKWEIQRCIRQ

-225 LFQKEKIT
+225 LLQKEKIT
-233 EQQIQKIVIAGNT
+233 EQQIQRIVIAGNT

-369 FMEKTGKAG
+369 FMEETGKAG

-422 DPYFDTGYE
+422 DLYFDTGYK
-431 LAGKVR
+431 LAEKVK
-437 FTQNDMRELQMAK
+437 FTQNDIRELQMAK

-464 GITFDEVDD
+464 GITFDEVDN

-511 AGTKEVLLGRISK
+511 AGTKEVLLGKISK

>member
-1 MDKILRENQPK
+1 MIIDRSKQQKN
-12 SLLRI
+12 LLEM

-24 ISAPCNGNGTCGKCI
+24 ISAPCNGNGICGKC
-39 VRYKIG
+39 VVQYKRG
-45 ATEPTKQD
+45 ATEPTRRD
-53 REFLSEK
+53 REVFSEK
-60 QLEQG
+60 QLEDG
-65 YRLACQSYPMGEY
+65 YRLACQSYPAGAYE
-78 VVEIPEQEEMIEV
+78 VEIPESEETIEV
-91 LSQWENQR
+91 LSEWGKQQKMDAEGL
-99 TEEIPKNTAEDF
+99 TE
-111 AKACKTADGEGFTET
+111 ADTQ
-126 RTPADV
+126 TPAEA
-132 KASSGIQNKETVE
+132 KTSGGIQDKETAE
-145 GTAEKTKNAIYG
+145 GTAEKTENAIYG

-172 NLKTEADCQT
+172 NLETEADCQT
-182 AVSVNHQRTYGADVL
+182 AVSVNHQRAYGSDVL
-197 SRIDT
+197 SRISA
-202 SNNGKKWEIQRCIRQ
+202 SNSGKKWEIQRCIRQ

-225 LFQKEKIT
+225 LLQKEKIT
-233 EQQIQKIVIAGNT
+233 EQQIQRIVIAGNT
-246 TMCHLLRG
+246 TMCHLLCG

-262 APFLPVD
+262 APFEPVD
-269 LSWMEGS
+269 ISWMEGS

-369 FMEKTGKAG
+369 FMEETGKAG

-383 ETDGENKKQQAIGIC
+383 EADGESKKKQQAIGIC

-407 ELREHQMIDE
+407 ELRKHQMIDE

-422 DPYFDTGYE
+422 DLYFDTGYE
-431 LAGKVR
+431 LAEKVK
-437 FTQNDMRELQMAK
+437 FTQNDIRELQMAK

-490 GIGLIPKELEM
+490 GIGLIPKALEM

-524 EELEKIQTM
+524 DELEKIQTM

-547 MYLSYMDF
+547 LYLSYMDF

>member
-24 ISAPCNGNGTCGKCI
+24 ISAPCNGNGTCGKCV
-39 VRYKIG
+39 VRFQSG
-45 ATEPTKQD
+45 ATEPSVRD
-53 REFLSEK
+53 REIFSEK
-60 QLEQG
+60 QLTEG
-65 YRLACQSYPMGEY
+65 YRLACQSYPTEVY
-78 VVEIPEQEEMIEV
+78 EIEIPQKEEEIEV
-91 LSQWENQR
+91 LSGWQ
-99 TEEIPKNTAEDF
+99 EEKRLFGEHGKAEDRTHGGN
-111 AKACKTADGEGFTET
+111 KAEQPEY
-126 RTPADV
+126 
-132 KASSGIQNKETVE
+132 AS
-145 GTAEKTKNAIYG
+145 YG

-172 NLKTEADCQT
+172 NLETEADCQT
-182 AVSVNHQRTYGADVL
+182 AVSVNHQRAYGSDVL
-197 SRIDT
+197 SRISA
-202 SNNGKKWEIQRCIRQ
+202 SNSGKKWEIQRCIRQ

-225 LFQKEKIT
+225 LLQKEKIT
-233 EQQIQKIVIAGNT
+233 EQQIQRIVIAGNT

-303 IMAGIAKMNMHRSEG
+303 IMAGITKMNMHRSEG

-369 FMEKTGKAG
+369 FMEETGKAG

-422 DPYFDTGYE
+422 DLYFDTGYE
-431 LAGKVR
+431 LAEKVK
-437 FTQNDMRELQMAK
+437 FTQNDIRELQMAK

-464 GITFDEVDD
+464 GITFDEVDN

-501 KTIPAGNTVL
+501 KTIPVGNTVL

-524 EELEKIQTM
+524 DELEKIQTM

-547 MYLSYMDF
+547 LYLSYMDF

>member
-1 MDKILRENQPK
+1 MLICCFFKVKEKMIIDRSKQQKN
-12 SLLRI
+12 LLEM

-24 ISAPCNGNGTCGKCI
+24 ISAPCNGNGICGKCI
-39 VRYKIG
+39 VRYKSG

-65 YRLACQSYPMGEY
+65 YRLACQSYPTEEY
-78 VVEIPEQEEMIEV
+78 KVEIPEMEETIEV

-99 TEEIPKNTAEDF
+99 TEEILKNTA
-111 AKACKTADGEGFTET
+111 
-126 RTPADV
+126 
-132 KASSGIQNKETVE
+132 E
-145 GTAEKTKNAIYG
+145 GTAEKTENALYG

-172 NLKTEADCQT
+172 NLETEADCQT
-182 AVSVNHQRTYGADVL
+182 AVSVNHQRAYGSDVL
-197 SRIDT
+197 SRISA
-202 SNNGKKWEIQRCIRQ
+202 SNGGKKWEIQRCIRQ

-225 LFQKEKIT
+225 LLQKEKIT
-233 EQQIQKIVIAGNT
+233 EQQIQRIVIAGNT

-347 PAFEGGNISCGMAS
+347 PAFEGGNISCGMAG

-369 FMEKTGKAG
+369 FMEETGKAG

-383 ETDGENKKQQAIGIC
+383 EADGENKKKQQAIGIC

-407 ELREHQMIDE
+407 ELRKHQMIDE

-422 DPYFDTGYE
+422 DLYFDTGYE
-431 LAGKVR
+431 LAGKVK
-437 FTQNDMRELQMAK
+437 FTQNDIREIQMAK

-464 GITFDEVDD
+464 GIAFDEVDD

-483 IDIKKAA
+483 IDITKAA

-511 AGTKEVLLGRISK
+511 AGTKEVLLSRISK

-547 MYLSYMDF
+547 LYLSYMDF

>member
-1 MDKILRENQPK
+1 MLICCFFKVKEKMIIDRSKQQKN
-12 SLLRI
+12 LLEM

-24 ISAPCNGNGTCGKCI
+24 ISAPCNGNGICGKCI
-39 VRYKIG
+39 VRYKSG

-65 YRLACQSYPMGEY
+65 YRLACQSYPTEEY
-78 VVEIPEQEEMIEV
+78 KVEIPELEETIEV

-99 TEEIPKNTAEDF
+99 TEEILKNTA
-111 AKACKTADGEGFTET
+111 
-126 RTPADV
+126 
-132 KASSGIQNKETVE
+132 E
-145 GTAEKTKNAIYG
+145 GTAEKTENALYG

-172 NLKTEADCQT
+172 NLETEADCQT
-182 AVSVNHQRTYGADVL
+182 AVSVNHQRAYGSDVL
-197 SRIDT
+197 SRISA
-202 SNNGKKWEIQRCIRQ
+202 SNGGKKWEIQRCIRQ

-225 LFQKEKIT
+225 LLQKEKIT
-233 EQQIQKIVIAGNT
+233 EQQIQRIVIAGNT

-347 PAFEGGNISCGMAS
+347 PAFEGGNISCGMAG

-369 FMEKTGKAG
+369 FMEETGKAG

-383 ETDGENKKQQAIGIC
+383 EADGENKKKQQAIGIC

-407 ELREHQMIDE
+407 ELRKHQMIDE

-422 DPYFDTGYE
+422 DLYFDTGYE
-431 LAGKVR
+431 LAGKVK
-437 FTQNDMRELQMAK
+437 FTQNDIREIQMAK

-464 GITFDEVDD
+464 GIAFDEVDD

-483 IDIKKAA
+483 IDITKAA

-511 AGTKEVLLGRISK
+511 AGTREVLLGRISK
-524 EELEKIQTM
+524 DELEKIQTM

-547 MYLSYMDF
+547 LYLSYMDF

>member
-1 MDKILRENQPK
+1 MLICCFFKVKEKMIIDRSKQQKN
-12 SLLRI
+12 LLEM

-24 ISAPCNGNGTCGKCI
+24 ISAPCNGNGICGKCI
-39 VRYKIG
+39 VRYKSG

-65 YRLACQSYPMGEY
+65 YRLACQSYPTEEY
-78 VVEIPEQEEMIEV
+78 KVEIQELEETIEV

-99 TEEIPKNTAEDF
+99 TEEILKNTA
-111 AKACKTADGEGFTET
+111 
-126 RTPADV
+126 
-132 KASSGIQNKETVE
+132 E
-145 GTAEKTKNAIYG
+145 GTAEKTENALYG

-172 NLKTEADCQT
+172 NLETEADCQT
-182 AVSVNHQRTYGADVL
+182 AVSVNHQRAYGSDVL
-197 SRIDT
+197 SRISA
-202 SNNGKKWEIQRCIRQ
+202 SNGGKKWEIQRCIRQ

-225 LFQKEKIT
+225 LLQKEKIT
-233 EQQIQKIVIAGNT
+233 EQQIQRIVIAGNT

-369 FMEKTGKAG
+369 FMEETGKAG
-378 FQVIG
+378 FQMIS

-407 ELREHQMIDE
+407 ELRKHQMIDE

-422 DPYFDTGYE
+422 DLYFDTGYE
-431 LAGKVR
+431 LAEKVK
-437 FTQNDMRELQMAK
+437 FTQNDIRELQMAK

-547 MYLSYMDF
+547 LYLSYMDF

>member
-1 MDKILRENQPK
+1 MLICCFFKVKEKMIIDRSKQQKN
-12 SLLRI
+12 LLEM

-24 ISAPCNGNGTCGKCI
+24 ISAPCNGNGICGKCI
-39 VRYKIG
+39 VRYKSG

-65 YRLACQSYPMGEY
+65 YRLACQSYPTEEY
-78 VVEIPEQEEMIEV
+78 KVEIPELEETIEV

-99 TEEIPKNTAEDF
+99 TEEILKNTA
-111 AKACKTADGEGFTET
+111 
-126 RTPADV
+126 
-132 KASSGIQNKETVE
+132 E
-145 GTAEKTKNAIYG
+145 GTAEKTENALYG

-172 NLKTEADCQT
+172 NLETEADCQT
-182 AVSVNHQRTYGADVL
+182 AVSVNHQRAYGSDVL
-197 SRIDT
+197 SRISA
-202 SNNGKKWEIQRCIRQ
+202 SNSGKKWEIQRCIRQ

-225 LFQKEKIT
+225 LLQKEKIT
-233 EQQIQKIVIAGNT
+233 EQQIQRIVIAGNT

-369 FMEKTGKAG
+369 FMEETGKAG

-422 DPYFDTGYE
+422 DLYFDTGYE
-431 LAGKVR
+431 LAEKVK
-437 FTQNDMRELQMAK
+437 FTQNDIRELQMAK

-533 ADVINLAEENDFEE
+533 AEVINLAEENDFEE
-547 MYLSYMDF
+547 LYLSYMDF

>member
-1 MDKILRENQPK
+1 MLICCFFKVKEKMIIDRSKQQKN
-12 SLLRI
+12 LLEM

-24 ISAPCNGNGTCGKCI
+24 ISAPCNGNGICGKCI
-39 VRYKIG
+39 VRYKSG

-65 YRLACQSYPMGEY
+65 YRLACQSYPTEEY
-78 VVEIPEQEEMIEV
+78 KVEIPELEETIEV
-91 LSQWENQR
+91 LSQWGNQR
-99 TEEIPKNTAEDF
+99 TEEILKNTA
-111 AKACKTADGEGFTET
+111 
-126 RTPADV
+126 
-132 KASSGIQNKETVE
+132 E
-145 GTAEKTKNAIYG
+145 GTAEKTENALYG

-172 NLKTEADCQT
+172 NLETEADCQT
-182 AVSVNHQRTYGADVL
+182 AVSVNHQRAYGSDVL
-197 SRIDT
+197 SRISA
-202 SNNGKKWEIQRCIRQ
+202 SNGGKKWEIQRCIRQ

-225 LFQKEKIT
+225 LLQKEKIT
-233 EQQIQKIVIAGNT
+233 EQQIQRIVIAGNT

-276 AADFLGMKELDTKV
+276 AADFLGMKEWDTKV

-369 FMEKTGKAG
+369 FMEETGKAG

-422 DPYFDTGYE
+422 DLYFDTGYE
-431 LAGKVR
+431 LAEKVK
-437 FTQNDMRELQMAK
+437 FTQNDIRELQMAK

-464 GITFDEVDD
+464 GITFDEVDN

-501 KTIPAGNTVL
+501 KTIPVGNTVL

-533 ADVINLAEENDFEE
+533 AEVINLAEENDFEE
-547 MYLSYMDF
+547 LYLSYMDF

>member
-1 MDKILRENQPK
+1 MLICCFFRVKEKMIIDRSKQQKN
-12 SLLRI
+12 LLEM

-24 ISAPCNGNGTCGKCI
+24 ISAPCNGNGICGKCI
-39 VRYKIG
+39 VRYKSG

-65 YRLACQSYPMGEY
+65 YRLACQSYPTEEY
-78 VVEIPEQEEMIEV
+78 KVEIPELEETIEV

-99 TEEIPKNTAEDF
+99 TEEILKNTA
-111 AKACKTADGEGFTET
+111 
-126 RTPADV
+126 
-132 KASSGIQNKETVE
+132 E
-145 GTAEKTKNAIYG
+145 GTAEKTENALYG

-172 NLKTEADCQT
+172 NLETEADCQT
-182 AVSVNHQRTYGADVL
+182 AVSVNHQRAYGSDVL
-197 SRIDT
+197 SRISA
-202 SNNGKKWEIQRCIRQ
+202 SNSGKKWEIQRCIRQ

-225 LFQKEKIT
+225 LLQKEKIT
-233 EQQIQKIVIAGNT
+233 EQQIQRIVIAGNT

-369 FMEKTGKAG
+369 FMEETGKTG

-383 ETDGENKKQQAIGIC
+383 EADGENKKKQQAIGIC

-407 ELREHQMIDE
+407 ELRKHQMIDE

-422 DPYFDTGYE
+422 DLYFDTGYE
-431 LAGKVR
+431 LAGKVK
-437 FTQNDMRELQMAK
+437 FTQYDIREIQMAK

-464 GITFDEVDD
+464 GIAFDEVDD

-483 IDIKKAA
+483 IDITKAA

-501 KTIPAGNTVL
+501 KTIPVGNTVL

-524 EELEKIQTM
+524 DELEKIQTM

-547 MYLSYMDF
+547 LYLSYMDF

>member
-1 MDKILRENQPK
+1 MIIDRSKSQKSLRE
-12 SLLRI
+12 I
-17 LQEKNEY
+17 LQQQNRY

-39 VRYKIG
+39 VRYKTG

-78 VVEIPEQEEMIEV
+78 VVEIPEPEEMIEV

-145 GTAEKTKNAIYG
+145 GTPEKIKNAIYG

-197 SRIDT
+197 SRIDA

-225 LFQKEKIT
+225 LLQKEKIT
-233 EQQIQKIVIAGNT
+233 EQQIQRIVIAGNT

-369 FMEKTGKAG
+369 FMDEAGEAG

-422 DPYFDTGYE
+422 DLYFDTGYE
-431 LAGKVR
+431 LAEKVK
-437 FTQNDMRELQMAK
+437 FTQNDIRELQMAK

>member
-1 MDKILRENQPK
+1 MIIDRSKQQKN
-12 SLLRI
+12 LLEM

-39 VRYKIG
+39 VQYKRG
-45 ATEPTKQD
+45 ATEPTRRD
-53 REFLSEK
+53 REVFSEK
-60 QLEQG
+60 QLEDG
-65 YRLACQSYPMGEY
+65 YRLACQSHPVGAYE
-78 VVEIPEQEEMIEV
+78 VELPESEETIEV
-91 LSQWENQR
+91 LSEWEKQQKPD
-99 TEEIPKNTAEDF
+99 TEGLTEAYTQTPAEAKTSGGIQDKNTA
-111 AKACKTADGEGFTET
+111 
-126 RTPADV
+126 
-132 KASSGIQNKETVE
+132 E
-145 GTAEKTKNAIYG
+145 GTAEKTENAIYG

-172 NLKTEADCQT
+172 NLETEADCQT
-182 AVSVNHQRTYGADVL
+182 AVSVNHQRTYGSDVL
-197 SRIDT
+197 SRISA
-202 SNNGKKWEIQRCIRQ
+202 SNSGKKWEIQRCIRQ

-225 LFQKEKIT
+225 LLQKEKIT
-233 EQQIQKIVIAGNT
+233 EQQIQRIVIAGNT
-246 TMCHLLRG
+246 TMCHLLCG

-262 APFLPVD
+262 APFEPVD
-269 LSWMEGS
+269 ISWMEGS
-276 AADFLGMKELDTKV
+276 AAEFSGMKEWDAKV
-290 VILPGISAFVGAD
+290 VILPGISSFVGAD
-303 IMAGIAKMNMHRSEG
+303 IMAGIAKMSMHRSEG

-335 CRHMY
+335 CHHMY

-369 FMEKTGKAG
+369 FMEETGKTG

-383 ETDGENKKQQAIGIC
+383 EADGENKKKQQAIGIC

-407 ELREHQMIDE
+407 ELRKHQMIDE

-422 DPYFDTGYE
+422 DLYFDTGYE
-431 LAGKVR
+431 LAGKVK
-437 FTQNDMRELQMAK
+437 FTQNDIREIQMAK

-464 GITFDEVDD
+464 GIAFDEVDN

-483 IDIKKAA
+483 IDITKAA

-501 KTIPAGNTVL
+501 KTIPVGNTVL

-524 EELEKIQTM
+524 DELEKIQTM

-547 MYLSYMDF
+547 LYLSYMDF

>member
-1 MDKILRENQPK
+1 MLICCFFKVKEKMIIDRSKQQKN
-12 SLLRI
+12 LLEM

-24 ISAPCNGNGTCGKCI
+24 ISAPCNGNGICGKCI
-39 VRYKIG
+39 VRYKSG

-65 YRLACQSYPMGEY
+65 YRLACQSYPTEEY
-78 VVEIPEQEEMIEV
+78 KVEIPELEETIEV

-99 TEEIPKNTAEDF
+99 TEEILKNTA
-111 AKACKTADGEGFTET
+111 
-126 RTPADV
+126 
-132 KASSGIQNKETVE
+132 E
-145 GTAEKTKNAIYG
+145 GTAEKTENAIYG

-182 AVSVNHQRTYGADVL
+182 AVSVNHQRTYGADVI
-197 SRIDT
+197 SRIDA
-202 SNNGKKWEIQRCIRQ
+202 SNNGKKWEMQRCIRQ
-217 DLQKLIRE
+217 DLQKLVGE
-225 LFQKEKIT
+225 LAEKEGIHVA
-233 EQQIQKIVIAGNT
+233 QIQRIVIAGNT

-369 FMEKTGKAG
+369 FMEETGKAG

-422 DPYFDTGYE
+422 DLYFDTGYE
-431 LAGKVR
+431 LAEKVK
-437 FTQNDMRELQMAK
+437 FTQNDIRELQMTK

-464 GITFDEVDD
+464 GITFDEVDN

-547 MYLSYMDF
+547 LYLSYMDF

>member
-1 MDKILRENQPK
+1 MLICCFFKVKEKMIIDRSKQQKN
-12 SLLRI
+12 LLEM

-24 ISAPCNGNGTCGKCI
+24 ISAPCNGNGICGKCI
-39 VRYKIG
+39 VRYKSG

-65 YRLACQSYPMGEY
+65 YRLACQSYPTEEY
-78 VVEIPEQEEMIEV
+78 KVEIPELEETIEV

-99 TEEIPKNTAEDF
+99 TEEILKNTA
-111 AKACKTADGEGFTET
+111 
-126 RTPADV
+126 
-132 KASSGIQNKETVE
+132 E
-145 GTAEKTKNAIYG
+145 GTAEKTENALYG

-172 NLKTEADCQT
+172 NLETEADCQT
-182 AVSVNHQRTYGADVL
+182 AVSVNHQRAYGSDVL
-197 SRIDT
+197 SRISA
-202 SNNGKKWEIQRCIRQ
+202 SNGGKKWEIQRCIRQ

-225 LFQKEKIT
+225 LLQKEKIT
-233 EQQIQKIVIAGNT
+233 EQQIQRIVIAGNT

-347 PAFEGGNISCGMAS
+347 PAFEGGNISCGMAG

-369 FMEKTGKAG
+369 FMEETGKAG

-383 ETDGENKKQQAIGIC
+383 EADGENKKKQQAIGIC

-407 ELREHQMIDE
+407 ELRKHQMIDE

-422 DPYFDTGYE
+422 DLYFDTGYE
-431 LAGKVR
+431 LAGKVK
-437 FTQNDMRELQMAK
+437 FTQNDIREIQMAK

-464 GITFDEVDD
+464 GIAFDEVDD

-490 GIGLIPKELEM
+490 GIGLIPKELEV
-501 KTIPAGNTVL
+501 KTIPVGNTVL

-524 EELEKIQTM
+524 DELEKIQTM

>member
-1 MDKILRENQPK
+1 MLICCFFKVKEKMIIDRSKQQKN
-12 SLLRI
+12 LLEM

-24 ISAPCNGNGTCGKCI
+24 ISAPCNGNGICGKCI
-39 VRYKIG
+39 VRYKSG

-65 YRLACQSYPMGEY
+65 YRLACQSYPTEEY
-78 VVEIPEQEEMIEV
+78 KVEIPELEETIEV

-99 TEEIPKNTAEDF
+99 TEEILKNTA
-111 AKACKTADGEGFTET
+111 
-126 RTPADV
+126 
-132 KASSGIQNKETVE
+132 E
-145 GTAEKTKNAIYG
+145 GTAEKTENALYG

-172 NLKTEADCQT
+172 NLETEADCQT
-182 AVSVNHQRTYGADVL
+182 AVSVNHQRAYGSDVL
-197 SRIDT
+197 SRISA
-202 SNNGKKWEIQRCIRQ
+202 SNSGKKWEIQRCIRQ

-225 LFQKEKIT
+225 LLQKEKIT
-233 EQQIQKIVIAGNT
+233 EQQIQRIVIAGNT

-369 FMEKTGKAG
+369 FMEETGKAG

-422 DPYFDTGYE
+422 DLYFDTGYE
-431 LAGKVR
+431 LAEKVK
-437 FTQNDMRELQMAK
+437 FTQNDIRELQMAK

-464 GITFDEVDD
+464 GITFDEVDN

-511 AGTKEVLLGRISK
+511 AGTKEVLLSRISK